1 MLNHLLRP
9 SKLKWNFATRKF
21 ILPLSTRRFSSSWV
35 QDGDSD
41 FSDEHLKHH
50 APVTTFT
57 EDEMMTRDAVR
68 AWAREDLGPVV
79 REMDNEGKLR
89 KDIVDSLFSQG
100 FMGMEIPEG
109 MF

>member
-1 MLNHLLRP
+1 MLSHLLRP
-9 SKLKWNFATRKF
+9 IRSKWTFATRKS
-21 ILPLSTRRFSSSWV
+21 ILPLSTRKFSSSWV

-57 EDEMMTRDAVR
+57 EDETMTRDAVR
-68 AWAREDLGPVV
+68 AWSREELGPVV
-79 REMDNEGKLR
+79 REMDNEAKLR

-100 FMGMEIPEG
+100 LMGLEIPEG
-109 MF
+109 MT